1 LILSGGG
8 AKVSGLIDFLA
19 QETNIHVEL
28 FNPFLNMSSNRKKI
42 DPDYLEDIGPEMAIA
57 AGIALRPSI
66 I

>member
-1 LILSGGG
+1 
-8 AKVSGLIDFLA
+8 
-19 QETNIHVEL
+19 
-28 FNPFLNMSSNRKKI
+28 MSSNRKKI